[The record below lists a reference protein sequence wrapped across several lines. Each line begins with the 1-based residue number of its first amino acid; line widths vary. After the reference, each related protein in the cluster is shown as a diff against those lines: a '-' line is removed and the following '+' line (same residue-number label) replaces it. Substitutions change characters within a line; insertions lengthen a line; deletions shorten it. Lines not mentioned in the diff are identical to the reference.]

1 MFVNEYEMTR
11 KRFVSWSTPVISK
24 LPITYIWA
32 VIVVI
37 SAFAWWYFAHKG
49 IEMRWQT
56 LAAFMVLIGLYRG
69 FAFRYM
75 ATDKQYRLT
84 KENMYK
90 DVPWM
95 CKVEVND
102 GGIRVSA
109 NGKLQAYVKWDRI
122 EAFEEAK
129 SFLDLKVKEGDQARL
144 DKESFTKGDVESF
157 KKYMADKHPDIPFR
171 EVSPRWNK

>member
-11 KRFVSWSTPVISK
+11 KRFLLWSVPKFYK
-24 LPITYIWA
+24 LPIFYIWA
-32 VIVVI
+32 AVFVF
-37 SAFAWWYFAHKG
+37 SAVAWAYFANHDV
-49 IEMRWQT
+49 EVRWET
-56 LAAFMVLIGLYRG
+56 LAAFMCLISLYRG
-69 FAFRYM
+69 VAFRYM
-75 ATDKQYRLT
+75 AVDKQYRLT

-90 DVPWM
+90 DVAWM

-122 EAFEEAK
+122 EAFNEAE

-144 DKESFTKGDVESF
+144 DKNGFTKGTVEEF
-157 KKYMADKHPDIPFR
+157 KKYMAEKHPEIPAGVVPAPYNR
-171 EVSPRWNK
+171 

>member
-11 KRFVSWSTPVISK
+11 KRFLLWSVPKFYRIAYF
-24 LPITYIWA
+24 YIWGA
-32 VIVVI
+32 VFVF
-37 SAFAWWYFAHKG
+37 SAVAWFYFAHHDVAV
-49 IEMRWQT
+49 RWET
-56 LAAFMVLIGLYRG
+56 LAAFMCLISFYRG
-69 FAFRYM
+69 VAFRYM
-75 ATDKQYRLT
+75 AVDKQYRLT

-122 EAFEEAK
+122 EAFNEAE
-129 SFLDLKVKEGDQARL
+129 SFYDLKVKDGDQARL
-144 DKESFTKGDVESF
+144 DKESFTKGDAEGL
-157 KKYMADKHPDIPFR
+157 KKYMKEKHPDIPWGIVPPAYNR
-171 EVSPRWNK
+171 